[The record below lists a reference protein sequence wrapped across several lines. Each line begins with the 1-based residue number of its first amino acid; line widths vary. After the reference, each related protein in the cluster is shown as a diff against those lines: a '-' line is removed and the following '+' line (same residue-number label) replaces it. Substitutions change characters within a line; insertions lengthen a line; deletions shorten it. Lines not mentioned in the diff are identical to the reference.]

1 MVKDLISN
9 MLTKL
14 RNANLVKHTYTL
26 VKYTNINFAILK
38 ILLKQGYIKDLQI
51 LTKDLKKKEIKVFLK
66 YKGWLIKKSVFS
78 MLVRIS
84 KPGKRIFSN
93 YRHFSIKCNYL
104 KSLQGIAVIST
115 SAGIM
120 TNFKAKKLKKGGEI
134 ICYIQ

>member
-1 MVKDLISN
+1 

-14 RNANLVKHTYTL
+14 RNANLVKQNYTL
-26 VKYTNINFAILK
+26 VRYTDINFNILK
-38 ILLKQGYIKDLQI
+38 ILLKQGYIRDLQI
-51 LTKDLKKKEIKVFLK
+51 LTNNSKKKDIKVFLK
-66 YKGWLIKKSVFS
+66 YKGWLLKKSVFS
-78 MLVRIS
+78 TLTRIS

-104 KSLQGIAVIST
+104 KSLKGIAIIST

-120 TNFKAKKLKKGGEI
+120 THFRAKKLKKGGEI

>member
-1 MVKDLISN
+1 

-14 RNANLVKHTYTL
+14 RYANLVKQNYTL
-26 VKYTNINFAILK
+26 IRYTNINFSILK

-51 LTKDLKKKEIKVFLK
+51 LNNTEKKEIKVFLK

-78 MLVRIS
+78 IIEQIS
-84 KPGKRIFSN
+84 KPGRRIFSD
-93 YRHFSIKCNYL
+93 YRHFSLKCNYL
-104 KSLQGIAVIST
+104 KSLQGLAIIST

-120 TNFKAKKLKKGGEI
+120 THFKAKKLKKGGEI